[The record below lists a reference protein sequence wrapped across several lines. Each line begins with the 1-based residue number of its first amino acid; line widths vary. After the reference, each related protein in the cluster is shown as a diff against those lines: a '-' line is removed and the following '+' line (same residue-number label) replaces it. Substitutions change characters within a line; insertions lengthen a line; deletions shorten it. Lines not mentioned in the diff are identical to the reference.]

1 MIKRLRKSFVLVSMG
16 CVAFVLLLVLAVL
29 NISAFY
35 RFDSFNERT
44 LTMISENAGVFP
56 RPPEPENA
64 PGRYSMRDMDIEAP
78 FQTRFFTVV
87 LDDKGELV
95 SVDTGK
101 IAAVS
106 ADEAV
111 SLAQS
116 IFKTGKQTGY
126 SGNYKYQR
134 SKTDNGYLFVFLD
147 CTRDFYS
154 LESFFNISIAVFA
167 SSVVLIFI
175 LVFILSKP
183 AIKPIVTSYEKQKRF
198 ITDAGH
204 EIKTPLA
211 VIGSCTDV
219 LEMELGEN
227 KWTAGIRSQVQRMNK
242 LTQNMISLAKMD
254 ENPDNLRREE
264 LCISDM
270 FSEII
275 DTYSAVSE
283 NDGLIL
289 KKDIQQNVSVVC
301 DPLLMEQL
309 CSILIDNVYKYAS
322 SGDIRFS
329 LIKKGRKMILE
340 TENQVDGLSSGN
352 HNELFDRFYRG
363 DQSRSNDNPGN
374 GIGLSIAQSI
384 VLAHN
389 GTIDARAFKDNCLT
403 ITVTI

>member
-16 CVAFVLLLVLAVL
+16 CVTFVLLLVLAVL

-44 LTMISENAGVFP
+44 LTMISENSGVFP
-56 RPPEPENA
+56 PPEPEKI
-64 PGRYSMRDMDIEAP
+64 PGQYSMRDMSMEAP

-87 LDDKGELV
+87 LDDNGELI

-101 IAAVS
+101 IAAVT

-111 SLAQS
+111 SMAQS
-116 IFKTGKQTGY
+116 VFKSGRVSGY
-126 SGNYKYQR
+126 SGYYKYQR
-134 SKTDNGYLFVFLD
+134 TKTDDGYLFVFLD

-154 LESFFNISIAVFA
+154 IESFFNISIAVFA
-167 SSVVLIFI
+167 ASVVLIFI
-175 LVFILSKP
+175 LVFVLSKS
-183 AIKPIVTSYEKQKRF
+183 AIRPISESYEKQKRF

-219 LEMELGEN
+219 LEMEIGEN
-227 KWTAGIRSQVQRMNK
+227 KWTSGIRSQVQRMNK
-242 LTQNMISLAKMD
+242 LTQNMISLAKID

-264 LCISDM
+264 LCISNL

-283 NDGLIL
+283 NDKLIL
-289 KKDIQQNVSVVC
+289 KKEIQSDIFLVC
-301 DPLLMEQL
+301 DPLLIEQL
-309 CSILIDNVYKYAS
+309 CSILVDNVYKYAS
-322 SGDIRFS
+322 DGEIRFS
-329 LIKKGRKMILE
+329 LNKKSRKIILE
-340 TENQVDGLSSGN
+340 SENRVDGLSPGN
-352 HNELFDRFYRG
+352 HDEFFDRFYRG
-363 DQSRSNDNPGN
+363 DQSRSSDNPGN

-389 GTIDARAFKDNCLT
+389 GTIEANSNKENCIT